1 MGDGE
6 LRLETGIWDGGLRGG
21 LLEGALGAFVLKGSR
36 GAVALDALD
45 VAAVDVP
52 HVFFF
57 FFGGE
62 TSPKLADWMVVP
74 HNQCN

>member
-1 MGDGE
+1 M
-6 LRLETGIWDGGLRGG
+6 LGGRWRIEAGNGHLGWGVGGGG

-57 FFGGE
+57 FFLVGKPLQSWQTG
-62 TSPKLADWMVVP
+62 W
-74 HNQCN
+74 

>member
-6 LRLETGIWDGGLRGG
+6 LRLETGIWDGGWGWG

-57 FFGGE
+57 FFWWGNLSKAGRLDG
-62 TSPKLADWMVVP
+62 SAA
-74 HNQCN
+74 